1 MKLLL
6 DEMFLDAVAIGLRNR
21 GHDVVSIVADR
32 PHLRH
37 RLDAE
42 VFDAAQTEGSAVVTE
57 NVPDFLGVIADYQ
70 QRERPHWGLVL
81 TSNRSFPRHRPGHGV
96 RRLVAALDARMS
108 QHASA
113 KPGSEVIW
121 LRPASPRA

>member
-1 MKLLL
+1 MRLFL
-6 DEMFLDAVAIGLRNR
+6 DEMFLEAVAIALRNR
-21 GHDVVSIVADR
+21 GHDVVSIVVGR

-42 VFDAAQTEGSAVVTE
+42 VFDAAQGERRALVTE
-57 NVPDFLGVIADYQ
+57 NVPDFLAVIADYQ

-96 RRLVAALDARMS
+96 RKLVAALDALLG
-108 QHASA
+108 QHAND
-113 KPGSEVIW
+113 KPRSEVIW